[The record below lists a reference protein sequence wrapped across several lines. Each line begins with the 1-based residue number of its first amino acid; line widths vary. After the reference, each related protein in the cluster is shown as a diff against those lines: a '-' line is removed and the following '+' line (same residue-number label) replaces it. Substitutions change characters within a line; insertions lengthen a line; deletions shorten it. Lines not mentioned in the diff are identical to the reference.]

1 MDKERI
7 RGLLMLFPLIIVVA
21 AFFGGLYVLFFAT
34 DFNTSNTSLFIE
46 RIADGLSILAL
57 FSAFVYIVS
66 GYRKSSAKYFKL
78 FLYVYAVSYLSLVI
92 DMLVSFIK
100 TAQSGIP
107 ITTQNLLYNGLNI
120 VAFVLINVL
129 LIKENL
135 GKTRSLIMSY
145 LILLIN
151 LVFFVAF
158 IMQGVSTQIIVRKY
172 SGLALSIVLVTM
184 EHLKYYDKKQR
195 NTK

>member
-158 IMQGVSTQIIVRKY
+158 ILQGVSTQIIVRKY

>member
-151 LVFFVAF
+151 LGFFVAF